1 MFERYTERARRVLFF
16 ARYEASQLG
25 SISIETEHLLLGL
38 IREGKGLTSRIFA
51 RSHLS
56 LESIRKEIEGRTVF
70 REKVSTSVEIPFSA
84 ETKRVLQFAAEEADR
99 LLHNYIGTEHLLL
112 GILREERSVAATI
125 LMEKGMRLNT
135 VREDIVALLNEKTTL
150 TRVKETPLLAEFSRD
165 LTEAAMKNQLDP
177 LVGRH
182 IEIERVQQVLCRRTK
197 NNAVLIGEPGVGK
210 TAIVEG
216 LAQKIVYGDVPHFL
230 ADKRLLALDISLIV
244 AGTKY
249 RGQFEERLKAIM
261 KELTE
266 NPNIIVFIDEL
277 HTLVGAGS
285 AEGSLDAAN
294 ILKPALSRGEIR
306 CIGATTPSEYRKYIE
321 KDRSL
326 ERRFQAIKVDPP
338 NERETIEVL
347 MGVKD
352 RYETFHHV
360 EYTTEAIEAAV
371 YQSSRYI
378 TDRFLPDK
386 AIDLVDEAGARAKLR
401 EAGYSEEFGEI
412 NRSIRVA
419 VEQMETAVSEKNFEK
434 AQFYREQE
442 VQARENLQFVREK
455 FDVKSSTRR
464 VVVGKGEIDEVVSK
478 WTGVP
483 LTSINQDEG
492 DKLLHMEDALHNRV
506 ISQDAA
512 ISALS
517 RAIRRSRAGLKSPN
531 RPVGSFIFLGPTGV
545 GKTELAR
552 AIANFLF
559 GSDHALIRF
568 DMSEYMEKHSVSK
581 LIGSPPGYVGHEE
594 GGQLTEKVKRN
605 PYSVVL
611 LDEVEKA
618 HPDLFNILLQV
629 FEDGHLTDGLGNRV
643 NFKNTIIIM
652 TSNIGA
658 RFIQKKASLGFQSA
672 DSGVISPQRQRHGAR
687 RGEEDVQPGVH
698 QPHRRDHRLRGAL
711 GRRPPDHHQAAREAG
726 ERQPGRPPAPPR
738 ARAGSH
744 RLDHRADVQ
753 GSLVR
758 RPSAAPRD
766 PALYRGSAVRGA
778 HPRAPQGGRHPG
790 VPRCGEPGVP
800 SGRRDRERPPAGLT
814 RLRMGG
820 PCHGYG
826 AASARP
832 LGSLARLRSS
842 KLMAWPLP
850 GPSVR
855 AAAGRS
861 QPPIMRVFALLLVA
875 LAAAGEV
882 RAQTPPAGTP
892 VRPGPVRRRRAIF
905 PRRSA
910 ARPSRRPAGCPRPA
924 PARSSTR
931 SCSASRSRAEAP

>member
-38 IREGKGLTSRIFA
+38 IREGKGLTSRLFA

-56 LESIRKEIEGRTVF
+56 LETIRKEIEGRSVF

-125 LMEKGMRLNT
+125 LMEKGMRLHT
-135 VREDIVALLNEKTTL
+135 VREDIVQLLNEKSTQA
-150 TRVKETPLLAEFSRD
+150 RVKETPLLAEFSRD
-165 LTEAAMKNQLDP
+165 LTDAAMKNQLDP
-177 LVGRH
+177 LVGRSY
-182 IEIERVQQVLCRRTK
+182 ELERVQQVLCRRTK

-230 ADKRLLALDISLIV
+230 ADKRILALDISLIV

-261 KELTE
+261 KELVE
-266 NPNIIVFIDEL
+266 SPNIIVFIDEL

-306 CIGATTPSEYRKYIE
+306 CIGATTPAEYRKYIE

-326 ERRFQAIKVDPP
+326 ERRFQAIKVEPP
-338 NERETIEVL
+338 AEKETIGIL
-347 MGVKD
+347 MGVKE
-352 RYETFHHV
+352 RYEQFHHV
-360 EYTTEAIEAAV
+360 EYAADAIEAAV

-386 AIDLVDEAGARAKLR
+386 AIDLLDEAGARAKLR
-401 EAGYSEEFGEI
+401 EAAVSDEFGEI

-419 VEQMETAVSEKNFEK
+419 VEQMENAVTQKDFEK
-434 AQFYREQE
+434 AQFYKEQE
-442 VQARENLQFVREK
+442 ASARESLQFVREK
-455 FDVKSSTRR
+455 FDVKSSARKVHVTRHD
-464 VVVGKGEIDEVVSK
+464 IDEVVSK

-483 LTSINQDEG
+483 LTSINQDES
-492 DKLLHMEDALHNRV
+492 DKLLRMEADLHRRV
-506 ISQDAA
+506 VSQEQA
-512 ISALS
+512 ISAVS
-517 RAIRRSRAGLKSPN
+517 RAIRRSRAGLKNPT
-531 RPVGSFIFLGPTGV
+531 RPVGSFVFLGPTGV

-552 AIANFLF
+552 ALAQFLF

-611 LDEVEKA
+611 LDEIEKA
-618 HPDLFNILLQV
+618 HPDIFNILLQV

-643 NFKNTIIIM
+643 NFKNVIIIM

-658 RFIQKKASLGFQSA
+658 RFIQKRAAMGFQSGDA
-672 DSGVISPQRQRHGAR
+672 
-687 RGEEDVQPGVH
+687 GESAKSVH
-698 QPHRRDHRLRGAL
+698 DMVLGEVKRTFNPEFINRIDELIVFEAL
-711 GRRPPDHHQAAREAG
+711 GDDDLRRI
-726 ERQPGRPPAPPR
+726 
-738 ARAGSH
+738 
-744 RLDHRADVQ
+744 
-753 GSLVR
+753 
-758 RPSAAPRD
+758 
-766 PALYRGSAVRGA
+766 
-778 HPRAPQGGRHPG
+778 
-790 VPRCGEPGVP
+790 
-800 SGRRDRERPPAGLT
+800 T
-814 RLRMGG
+814 RLLVEQLNANLADRRMSIRVT
-820 PCHGYG
+820 PEVVDWIIEATCKDRSYG
-826 AASARP
+826 ARP
-832 LGSLARLRSS
+832 L
-842 KLMAWPLP
+842 
-850 GPSVR
+850 
-855 AAAGRS
+855 
-861 QPPIMRVFALLLVA
+861 
-875 LAAAGEV
+875 
-882 RAQTPPAGTP
+882 
-892 VRPGPVRRRRAIF
+892 RRAIQRYIED
-905 PRRSA
+905 PLSEELIRGKLGDGEVEVYLEA
-910 ARPSRRPAGCPRPA
+910 GQIAYRPA
-924 PARSSTR
+924 
-931 SCSASRSRAEAP
+931 AELVGDAQTS

>member
-16 ARYEASQLG
+16 ARYEATQLG
-25 SISIETEHLLLGL
+25 SNSIETEHLLLGL

-99 LLHNYIGTEHLLL
+99 LLHTYIGTEHLLL
-112 GILREERSVAATI
+112 GILREERSVAASI
-125 LMEKGMRLNT
+125 LYEKGMRLAS
-135 VREDIVALLNEKTTL
+135 VREDIVQLLNEKTAPA
-150 TRVKETPLLAEFSRD
+150 RPKETPLLAEFSRD
-165 LTEAAMKNQLDP
+165 LTEAAMRNQLDP
-177 LVGRH
+177 LVGR
-182 IEIERVQQVLCRRTK
+182 EVELERVQQVLCRRTK

-216 LAQKIVYGDVPHFL
+216 LAQKIVCADVPHFL
-230 ADKRLLALDISLIV
+230 ADKRILALDISLIV

-306 CIGATTPSEYRKYIE
+306 CIGATTPAEYRKYIE

-338 NERETIEVL
+338 TEKETVQVL
-347 MGVKD
+347 IGIKD
-352 RYETFHHV
+352 RYESFHHV
-360 EYTTEAIEAAV
+360 EYSPEAIEAAV

-386 AIDLVDEAGARAKLR
+386 AIDLIDEAGARAKLK
-401 EAGYSEEFGEI
+401 EAEISAEMGEI
-412 NRSIRVA
+412 TRSLRVA
-419 VEQMETAVSEKNFEK
+419 VEQLDSAVSERDVEK
-434 AQFYREQE
+434 AWRYREQE
-442 VQARENLQFVREK
+442 QQARESLQVVRERL
-455 FDVKSSTRR
+455 DVKAGSPR
-464 VVVGKGEIDEVVSK
+464 VPIGKPEIDEVVSK

-483 LTSINQDEG
+483 LTSINEDEG
-492 DKLLHMEDALHNRV
+492 RKLLRMEEELHRRV
-506 ISQDAA
+506 ISQERA

-517 RAIRRSRAGLKSPN
+517 RAIRRSRAGLKNPS

-552 AIANFLF
+552 ALANFLF

-594 GGQLTEKVKRN
+594 GGQLTEKIKRN

-611 LDEVEKA
+611 LDEIEKA

-643 NFKNTIIIM
+643 NFKNTIVIM

-658 RFIQKKASLGFQSA
+658 RFIQKKASMGFQSP
-672 DSGVISPQRQRHGAR
+672 DAR
-687 RGEEDVQPGVH
+687 DVQKSVADMVLAEVKRTFNPEFLNRVDEIIVFD
-698 QPHRRDHRLRGAL
+698 PLSDDDLRRITELLVGILNQHL
-711 GRRPPDHHQAAREAG
+711 
-726 ERQPGRPPAPPR
+726 
-738 ARAGSH
+738 
-744 RLDHRADVQ
+744 AD
-753 GSLVR
+753 
-758 RPSAAPRD
+758 
-766 PALYRGSAVRGA
+766 
-778 HPRAPQGGRHPG
+778 RHLQITVLPE
-790 VPRCGEPGVP
+790 VVDWIIDVTC
-800 SGRRDRERPPAGLT
+800 RDRS
-814 RLRMGG
+814 
-820 PCHGYG
+820 YG
-826 AASARP
+826 ARP
-832 LGSLARLRSS
+832 L
-842 KLMAWPLP
+842 
-850 GPSVR
+850 
-855 AAAGRS
+855 
-861 QPPIMRVFALLLVA
+861 
-875 LAAAGEV
+875 
-882 RAQTPPAGTP
+882 
-892 VRPGPVRRRRAIF
+892 RRAIQRYIED
-905 PRRSA
+905 PLSEELIRGHLRTGPIEIYLDHGTLSWRAAGQADDGRRLA
-910 ARPSRRPAGCPRPA
+910 A
-924 PARSSTR
+924 TV
-931 SCSASRSRAEAP
+931 